1 MNRAPTMPQKNN
13 RCKLGSM
20 GLNGGSFPD
29 ELSAMEGKS
38 STNCASAR
46 IEHYGPDSCLFVK
59 FVVSFPGG
67 AKRYWRG
74 GAGGIG
80 YKKRRAAEVLCSAA
94 LRRGRLP
101 TLPLS
106 QYHRRGEA

>member
-1 MNRAPTMPQKNN
+1 M
-13 RCKLGSM
+13 
-20 GLNGGSFPD
+20 
-29 ELSAMEGKS
+29 
-38 STNCASAR
+38 
-46 IEHYGPDSCLFVK
+46 K
-59 FVVSFPGG
+59 FVVSFPGFST
-67 AKRYWRG
+67 RYWRG
-74 GAGGIG
+74 LAAGGIG